1 MVRRDAGLVPLVTPT
16 SQIVGSQAVMVAIDR
31 RSGKPDYTTKSNQ
44 FISLVKGE
52 YGHTP
57 VAVKPEFRAQI
68 TGDATE
74 KPYDTSSYKRP
85 DNPTLADLG
94 GAKLA
99 ANDEEML
106 LLELLPSVAN
116 GFLKNIRTKEYQA
129 SQPAQAAVEEAVADD
144 APITG
149 PTLKAPMGGRIIEV
163 NVKPGEK
170 VAKGKVLLVY
180 EAMKMENDVVAD
192 KDATVKRIFVK
203 PDEVVGTDA
212 VLIEF
217 E

>member
-1 MVRRDAGLVPLVTPT
+1 
-16 SQIVGSQAVMVAIDR
+16 
-31 RSGKPDYTTKSNQ
+31 
-44 FISLVKGE
+44 
-52 YGHTP
+52 
-57 VAVKPEFRAQI
+57 
-68 TGDATE
+68 
-74 KPYDTSSYKRP
+74 
-85 DNPTLADLG
+85 
-94 GAKLA
+94 
-99 ANDEEML
+99 
-106 LLELLPSVAN
+106 
-116 GFLKNIRTKEYQA
+116 
-129 SQPAQAAVEEAVADD
+129 
-144 APITG
+144 
-149 PTLKAPMGGRIIEV
+149 MGGRIIEV